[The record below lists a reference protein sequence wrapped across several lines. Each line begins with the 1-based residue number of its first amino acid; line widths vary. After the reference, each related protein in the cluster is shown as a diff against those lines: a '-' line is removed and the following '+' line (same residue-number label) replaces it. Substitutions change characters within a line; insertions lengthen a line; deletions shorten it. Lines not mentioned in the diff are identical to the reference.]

1 MYNFHANSKVPDSL
15 NDLISYS
22 TEVYKAFRMDL
33 VGYSK
38 GIGVNNARKNVHDAH
53 ISVQG

>member
-1 MYNFHANSKVPDSL
+1 MYNFHANSKIPDSL

-22 TEVYKAFRMDL
+22 TGVYEAFRMDL